1 MTVREL
7 LQQKGKQVYT
17 VDHEA
22 SCLEAARRMAE
33 YNVGSLL
40 VLDEHERPVGIVS
53 ERDLVRK
60 LDVKGVPLERARVRD
75 VMTRDV
81 IVVTPDDTLNGV
93 MQTLTTHRIRHVPV
107 VEEGRLAGLVS
118 IGDVV
123 KALLRDVEVQTRHL
137 LDYIHDRYPG

>member
-7 LQQKGKQVYT
+7 LQQKGRQVYT

-60 LDVKGVPLERARVRD
+60 LDVKGVPLERTRVRD

>member
-1 MTVREL
+1 MPGREL
-7 LQQKGKQVYT
+7 LQHKGRQVYT

-22 SCLEAARRMAE
+22 TCLEAARRMAD

-40 VLDEHERPVGIVS
+40 VVDERGRPVGIIS
-53 ERDLVRK
+53 ERDIVRK
-60 LDVKGVPLERARVRD
+60 LDVKGVPLDATRVRD

-81 IVVTPDDTLNGV
+81 IVTTPDDSLDAV
-93 MQTLTTHRIRHVPV
+93 MQTLTNHRIRHVPV
-107 VEEGRLAGLVS
+107 IEEGRLAGLIS